1 VRVEP
6 KSNGIPDV
14 KHNRYPTINT
24 VNVCQT
30 DLFIW
35 IASCHKTESATGGT
49 ITPAD
54 LLPQYLGGKTD
65 TTYKVISNAK

>member
-1 VRVEP
+1 
-6 KSNGIPDV
+6 
-14 KHNRYPTINT
+14 